1 MTMLDSMRRH
11 IGWLKWTLG
20 LVILAFTFLYVPAI
34 VRPTPQVTGALTD
47 VLAQV
52 GDREIT
58 VGDFRTVFLRQLQ
71 SYQAQSGGEITTE
84 ILRSMGLDRQI
95 LQQMIDEHAALQ
107 EAERLGVT
115 VSDAEVRD
123 RIVSFPAF
131 QRNGQ
136 FVGEPAYAQTLRAQS
151 PPTTPAQFEEDIRRS
166 LMLER
171 LQAAVTDWITVTD
184 EDLRREHV
192 RRSEKLRL
200 SAISF
205 RADDFREGIEA
216 TDADVAAQFEQNATD
231 YTVPEKRRLRFVL
244 IDVAA
249 LKASFT
255 PSDAEVQSYYNY
267 NTDRYTEPV
276 TLRASHILLRTEGKD
291 PAEVQTQA
299 EAIVAEAR
307 GGADFAE
314 LARQYSE
321 DEGTKEIGGDLG
333 PISPGQMVPEFEGAA
348 YALDQGEISD
358 PVSSMFGVHIIKA
371 TEKTGGTSQPLD
383 DVRESIVE
391 LLKQESAD
399 ERAGAYAQAMADEIT
414 TAAEPPTAM
423 DAAAR
428 QRGFEPQET
437 GFVSPGE
444 PILGLGFSSEVTA
457 VAFQLPQGQVA
468 GPIQT
473 LTGPAFVTVIDI
485 QAPFVPPLEEVE
497 ARVRDDVIRK
507 KAFAA
512 AQERAAEV
520 ATLLQTAEDF
530 TQAAETEELEVS
542 TSDALARGSAVPGVG
557 LNAAVEAVAFSL
569 SVGETSDPVLT
580 GNSAVILHVHER
592 QEATAADFQ
601 ATRETLRN
609 DMIAERQSQFY
620 TAYMENAKTRIL
632 IDVKLDVFAQA
643 VV

>member
-11 IGWLKWTLG
+11 IGWLKWSLG
-20 LVILAFTFLYVPAI
+20 LVILAFAFLYVPSFGQS
-34 VRPTPQVTGALTD
+34 TPQLTGALTD
-47 VLAQV
+47 VVATV
-52 GDREIT
+52 GQREIT
-58 VGDFRTVFLRQLQ
+58 VGEFRTVYLRQLQ
-71 SYQAQSGGEITTE
+71 SYQTQSGGEITAE

-115 VSDAEVRD
+115 VTDAEIRE

-131 QRNGQ
+131 QQNGQ
-136 FVGEPAYAQTLRAQS
+136 FVGEQAYVQRLRLQS
-151 PPTTPAQFEEDIRRS
+151 PPMTPAQFEEDIRRS

-171 LQAAVTDWITVTD
+171 LQAAVTNWITVTD

-192 RRSEKLRL
+192 RRSETIRV

-205 RADDFREGIEA
+205 RADDFREDIEA
-216 TDADVAAQFEQNATD
+216 TDEDVAALYAQNATD

-255 PSDAEVQSYYNY
+255 PSDADVQAYYGY

-307 GGADFAE
+307 GGADFAA

-321 DEGTKEIGGDLG
+321 DDGTKEIGGDLG
-333 PISPGQMVPEFEGAA
+333 SISPGQMVPEFEGAA

-371 TEKTGGTSQPLD
+371 TEKTGGVSQPLD
-383 DVRESIVE
+383 DVRESIVD

-399 ERAGAYAQAMADEIT
+399 ARASALAEAMAAEIT
-414 TAAEPPTAM
+414 TAAEPATAM

-428 QRGFEPQET
+428 RRGLEPQESL
-437 GFVSPGE
+437 FVSPGE
-444 PILGLGFSSEVTA
+444 PILGLGFSSEVTTR
-457 VAFQLPQGQVA
+457 AFQLGPSQVA

-473 LTGPAFVTVIDI
+473 PTGPAFVTVVDI
-485 QAPFVPPLEEVE
+485 QDPSIPPLDEVE

-512 AQERAAEV
+512 AQARAAEV
-520 ATLLQTAEDF
+520 ATLLQTADDF
-530 TQAAETEELEVS
+530 TQAAETEDLEVS
-542 TSDALARGSAVPGVG
+542 TSDAIARGAAVPGVG
-557 LNAAVEAVAFSL
+557 LNTAVEAVAFSL
-569 SVGETSDPVLT
+569 SAGETSDPVLT

-609 DMIAERQSQFY
+609 DLIAERQNQFY
-620 TAYMENAKTRIL
+620 AAYLENAKTRIL

>member
-11 IGWLKWTLG
+11 IGWLKWSLG
-20 LVILAFTFLYVPAI
+20 LVILAFAFLYIPDLSNS
-34 VRPTPQVTGALTD
+34 TQQLTGALTE
-47 VLAQV
+47 VVATV
-52 GDREIT
+52 GEREIT
-58 VGDFRTVFLRQLQ
+58 VREFRTVYLRQLQ
-71 SYQAQSGGEITTE
+71 SYQAQSGGEITAE

-95 LQQMIDEHAALQ
+95 LQQMIDEYAALQ

-115 VSDAEVRD
+115 VTDAEIRG

-131 QRNGQ
+131 QQNGQ
-136 FVGEPAYAQTLRAQS
+136 FVGEQAYIQSLRLQS
-151 PPTTPAQFEEDIRRS
+151 PPMTPAQFEEDIRRS

-192 RRSEKLRL
+192 RRSETISV

-216 TDADVAAQFEQNATD
+216 TDADVAALFAQNAVD
-231 YTVPEKRRLRFVL
+231 YTVPEKRQLRFVL
-244 IDVAA
+244 INVAA
-249 LKASFT
+249 LKESFT
-255 PSDAEVQSYYNY
+255 PSDDDVQGYYGY
-267 NTDRYTEPV
+267 NTDRYTDPV

-291 PAEVQTQA
+291 LPEVQTQA

-321 DEGTKEIGGDLG
+321 DDGTKELGGDLG

-371 TEKTGGTSQPLD
+371 TEKTGGTTQPLNE
-383 DVRESIVE
+383 VRESIVD

-399 ERAGAYAQAMADEIT
+399 ARASALAEAMDAEIT
-414 TAAEPPTAM
+414 TAADM

-428 QRGFEPQET
+428 QRGLEPQVT

-457 VAFQLPQGQVA
+457 RAFQLGQGQVA

-473 LTGPAFVTVIDI
+473 PTGPAFVTVVGI
-485 QAPFVPPLEEVE
+485 QDPSIPPLEEVE

-512 AQERAAEV
+512 AQARAAEV
-520 ATLLQTAEDF
+520 ATLLQTADDF

-542 TSDALARGSAVPGVG
+542 TSDAIARGAAVPGVG

-569 SVGETSDPVLT
+569 SAGETSDPVLT

-609 DMIAERQSQFY
+609 DMIAEQQGQFY
-620 TAYMENAKTRIL
+620 AAYLENVKARIR
-632 IDVKLDVFAQA
+632 IDVRLDVFAQA
-643 VV
+643 AV

>member
-11 IGWLKWTLG
+11 IGWLKWSLG
-20 LVILAFTFLYVPAI
+20 LVILAFAFLYIPDLSNS
-34 VRPTPQVTGALTD
+34 TQQLTGALTE
-47 VLAQV
+47 VVATV
-52 GDREIT
+52 GEREIT
-58 VGDFRTVFLRQLQ
+58 VREFRTVYLRQLQ
-71 SYQAQSGGEITTE
+71 SYQAQSGGEITAE

-95 LQQMIDEHAALQ
+95 LQQMIDEYAALQ

-115 VSDAEVRD
+115 VTDAEIRG

-131 QRNGQ
+131 QQNGQ
-136 FVGEPAYAQTLRAQS
+136 FVGEQAYTQSLRLQS
-151 PPTTPAQFEEDIRRS
+151 PPMTPAQFEEDIRRS

-184 EDLRREHV
+184 EDLQREHV
-192 RRSEKLRL
+192 RRSETISV

-216 TDADVAAQFEQNATD
+216 TDADVAALFAQNAVD
-231 YTVPEKRRLRFVL
+231 YTVPEKRQLRFVL
-244 IDVAA
+244 INVAA
-249 LKASFT
+249 LKESFT
-255 PSDAEVQSYYNY
+255 PSDDDVQGYYGY

-291 PAEVQTQA
+291 LPEVQTQA

-321 DEGTKEIGGDLG
+321 DDGTKELGGDLG

-371 TEKTGGTSQPLD
+371 TEKTGGTTQPLNE
-383 DVRESIVE
+383 VRESIVD

-399 ERAGAYAQAMADEIT
+399 ARASALAEAMDAEIT
-414 TAAEPPTAM
+414 TAADM

-428 QRGFEPQET
+428 QRGLEPQVT

-457 VAFQLPQGQVA
+457 RAFQLGQGQVA

-473 LTGPAFVTVIDI
+473 PTGPAFVTVVGI
-485 QAPFVPPLEEVE
+485 QDPSIPPLEEVE

-512 AQERAAEV
+512 AQARAAEV
-520 ATLLQTAEDF
+520 ATLLQTADDF

-542 TSDALARGSAVPGVG
+542 PSDAIARGAAVPGVG

-569 SVGETSDPVLT
+569 SAGETSDPVLT

-609 DMIAERQSQFY
+609 DMIAEQQGQFY
-620 TAYMENAKTRIL
+620 AAYLENVKARIR
-632 IDVKLDVFAQA
+632 IDVRLDVFAQA
-643 VV
+643 AV

>member
-11 IGWLKWTLG
+11 IGWLKWSLG
-20 LVILAFTFLYVPAI
+20 LVILAFAFLYIPDLSNS
-34 VRPTPQVTGALTD
+34 TPQLTGALTD
-47 VLAQV
+47 VVATV
-52 GDREIT
+52 GEREIT
-58 VGDFRTVFLRQLQ
+58 VGEFRTVYLRQLRN
-71 SYQAQSGGEITTE
+71 YQAQSGGEITAE

-95 LQQMIDEHAALQ
+95 LQQMIDEYAALQ

-115 VSDAEVRD
+115 VTDKEIRD

-131 QRNGQ
+131 QQNGQ
-136 FVGEPAYAQTLRAQS
+136 FVGEQAYVQSLRLQS
-151 PPTTPAQFEEDIRRS
+151 PPMTPAQFEEDIRRS

-192 RRSEKLRL
+192 RRSETISV

-216 TDADVAAQFEQNATD
+216 TDADVAALFAQNAVD
-231 YTVPEKRRLRFVL
+231 YTVPEKRQLRFVL
-244 IDVAA
+244 INVAA
-249 LKASFT
+249 LKESFT
-255 PSDAEVQSYYNY
+255 PSDDDVQGYYGY

-291 PAEVQTQA
+291 LPEVQTQA

-321 DEGTKEIGGDLG
+321 DDGTKELGGDLG

-371 TEKTGGTSQPLD
+371 TEKTGGTTQPLNE
-383 DVRESIVE
+383 VRESIVD

-399 ERAGAYAQAMADEIT
+399 ARASALAEAMAAEIT
-414 TAAEPPTAM
+414 TAADM
-423 DAAAR
+423 DDAAR
-428 QRGFEPQET
+428 RRGLEPQVT

-457 VAFQLPQGQVA
+457 RAFQLGQGQVA

-473 LTGPAFVTVIDI
+473 PTGPAFVTVVGI
-485 QAPFVPPLEEVE
+485 QDPSIPPLEEVE

-512 AQERAAEV
+512 AQARAAEV
-520 ATLLQTAEDF
+520 ATLLQTADDF

-542 TSDALARGSAVPGVG
+542 TSDAIARGAAVPGVG

-569 SVGETSDPVLT
+569 SAGQTSDPVLT

-609 DMIAERQSQFY
+609 DMIAEQQGQFY
-620 TAYMENAKTRIL
+620 AAYLENVKARIRS
-632 IDVKLDVFAQA
+632 DVRLDIFAQA
-643 VV
+643 AV

>member
-71 SYQAQSGGEITTE
+71 SYQAQSGGEITAE

-255 PSDAEVQSYYNY
+255 PSDAEVQSYYDY

-473 LTGPAFVTVIDI
+473 LTGPAFVTVIGI

-601 ATRETLRN
+601 ATRETLRS

-620 TAYMENAKTRIL
+620 AAYMENAKTRIL

>member
-11 IGWLKWTLG
+11 IGWLKWSLG
-20 LVILAFTFLYVPAI
+20 LVILAFAFLYIPDLSNS
-34 VRPTPQVTGALTD
+34 TPQLTGAQTD
-47 VLAQV
+47 VVATV

-58 VGDFRTVFLRQLQ
+58 VGEFRTVYLRQLRN
-71 SYQAQSGGEITTE
+71 YQAQSGGEITAE

-95 LQQMIDEHAALQ
+95 LQQMIDEYAALQ

-115 VSDAEVRD
+115 VTDEEIRD

-131 QRNGQ
+131 QQNGQ
-136 FVGEPAYAQTLRAQS
+136 FVGEQAYLQSLRLQS
-151 PPTTPAQFEEDIRRS
+151 PPMTPAQFEEDIRRS
-166 LMLER
+166 LMLAR

-192 RRSEKLRL
+192 RRSETISV

-216 TDADVAAQFEQNATD
+216 TDADVAALFAQNAVD
-231 YTVPEKRRLRFVL
+231 YTVPEKRQLRFVL
-244 IDVAA
+244 INVPA
-249 LKASFT
+249 LKESFT
-255 PSDAEVQSYYNY
+255 PSDDDVQGYYGY

-291 PAEVQTQA
+291 LPEVQTQA

-321 DEGTKEIGGDLG
+321 DDGTKELGGDLG

-371 TEKTGGTSQPLD
+371 TEKTGGTTQPLNE
-383 DVRESIVE
+383 VRESIVD

-399 ERAGAYAQAMADEIT
+399 ARASALADAMDAEIT
-414 TAAEPPTAM
+414 TAADM

-428 QRGFEPQET
+428 RRGLEPQESL
-437 GFVSPGE
+437 FVSPGE
-444 PILGLGFSSEVTA
+444 PILGLGFSSQVTDQ
-457 VAFQLPQGQVA
+457 AFQLGQGQVA

-473 LTGPAFVTVIDI
+473 PTGPAFVTVVGI
-485 QAPFVPPLEEVE
+485 QDPLVPPLEEVE

-507 KAFAA
+507 KAFVA
-512 AQERAAEV
+512 AQARAAEV
-520 ATLLQTAEDF
+520 ATLLQTADDF

-542 TSDALARGSAVPGVG
+542 TSDAIARGAAVPGVG
-557 LNAAVEAVAFSL
+557 LDAAVEAVAFSL
-569 SVGETSDPVLT
+569 SAGETSDPVLT

-609 DMIAERQSQFY
+609 DMIAEQQGQFY
-620 TAYMENAKTRIL
+620 AAYLENVKARIR
-632 IDVKLDVFAQA
+632 IDVRPDVFAQA
-643 VV
+643 AV